1 MIIICMLYTIILK
14 NVVLIIVKIMTLFD
28 LLLHDTVSAII
39 RVAAEDKIQQVLFA
53 AIGLMDSILTATRR
67 AKLPRLC
74 NCHFITRPFPFLD
87 TFFDVIPNIKIMIQ
101 LDSLTLLIL
110 HTVQICCCTY
120 VRSSCCYFN

>member
-1 MIIICMLYTIILK
+1 MLYTMILK
-14 NVVLIIVKIMTLFD
+14 NVVLIIIKIMTLLD

-74 NCHFITRPFPFLD
+74 NCHFITRPFPFWTHFLKS
-87 TFFDVIPNIKIMIQ
+87 FQVLK
-101 LDSLTLLIL
+101 S
-110 HTVQICCCTY
+110 
-120 VRSSCCYFN
+120 